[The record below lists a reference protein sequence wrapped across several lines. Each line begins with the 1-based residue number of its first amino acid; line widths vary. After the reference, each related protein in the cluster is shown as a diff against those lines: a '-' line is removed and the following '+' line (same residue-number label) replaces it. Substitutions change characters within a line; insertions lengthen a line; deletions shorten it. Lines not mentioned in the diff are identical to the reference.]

1 MNAPDAPDAPEDD
14 GDVHD
19 PQLSAAGARLRA
31 DAHPL
36 SADAIQVAVLDR
48 RNRRLSAGLA
58 AALVVILA
66 IGAATVGF
74 GNDEGTNAHD
84 LASNV
89 KPVTANQRGH
99 VEALV
104 ARLAHKQPVDPR
116 TVKLVS
122 SVSQF
127 ADCNALIGDLRTVGA
142 THVGSRGFGDSGG
155 SLLSDVRSS
164 GMLANASFSAD
175 LGKIDSQGI
184 GMTPYGPA
192 GIPNGGETLGTNVQ
206 VTGVDELDSVKAVGP
221 YIYDLDG
228 HGNLR
233 ITDGATLQVRSTLDV
248 TPKAIGAPDEPK
260 KGAPRPPGTS
270 VSELLVSGPRVVIF
284 GSESEISEPVK
295 GDPSATRAETSY
307 LTVTFV
313 DATDVTKPTVTDR
326 VRIEG
331 GLVSARMV
339 DGQVRMVTTSNMAD
353 LGFVMPTT
361 PTSVAKALEQN
372 RRSVASSTAADWI
385 PDWQRAGA
393 TPQPLVPCGRVYVPD
408 TFSGVAMTS
417 MVTFPVAAG
426 TFEPAGTSIL
436 APGSTLYAG
445 LDKVAISSEVWV
457 DPIDRERLK
466 FDDWQTAIHEFR
478 FANGQA
484 PGYEG
489 SGIVDGSTIGQFAF
503 GELGGSLAVVT
514 TKGTPWSQDTKKRG
528 IDLTVL
534 TPDGKGKLDVASKVK
549 DLSGG
554 KGQVTAVRFVTGRV
568 LVSTGYFGRQ
578 IIVIDVSD
586 PAAPR
591 RAGSVVVPGEVGY
604 FHPLPD
610 GRALVVG
617 SRSDTVGTGK
627 HKQSRSWVQA
637 HLLDVTD
644 ADAPKIIGTWER
656 PWSADDV
663 GSDHHAF
670 TYWPN
675 RKLAMW
681 GISDTNWSQ
690 RNPNPNHAVVLN
702 TDGGVEQVA
711 LPVANQPNAVPPP
724 CPSVPVPE
732 DAQDMLGPDAIVLRC
747 DDGAT
752 RSAVWPRYEC
762 NGIDAQ
768 MVARF
773 VPEDQRSKAFFA
785 CNLAPLP
792 HVARV
797 LVVAGRPILF
807 TDQTLEA
814 LDPKTFASTAIA
826 YHPSSG
832 SFSY

>member
-1 MNAPDAPDAPEDD
+1 MNAPHDDHGDDDPDADA
-14 GDVHD
+14 HD
-19 PQLSAAGARLRA
+19 PLLAAAGARLRA
-31 DAHPL
+31 DAHSL
-36 SADAIQVAVLDR
+36 SADAIQLAVLHR

-58 AALVVILA
+58 AALVAILA
-66 IGAATVGF
+66 IGAGTVALRNGD
-74 GNDEGTNAHD
+74 GSSND

-89 KPVTANQRGH
+89 KPVTADQRGK
-99 VEALV
+99 VEDLV
-104 ARLAHKQPVDPR
+104 ARLAKKQPVDPR

-127 ADCNALIGDLRTVGA
+127 ADCDALIGDLRTVGA
-142 THVGSRGFGDSGG
+142 EHVGSRGFG
-155 SLLSDVRSS
+155 
-164 GMLANASFSAD
+164 ANTGEVGFSAEMRSISKLD
-175 LGKIDSQGI
+175 AAADS
-184 GMTPYGPA
+184 MRLTPYGPVA
-192 GIPNGGETLGTNVQ
+192 SVANGGETLGTNVQ

-221 YIYDLDG
+221 LIYDLDG
-228 HGNLR
+228 KGNLR

-248 TPKAIGAPDEPK
+248 TPKAIGAPDKPK
-260 KGAPRPPGTS
+260 KDDPQPPPTS
-270 VSELLVSGPRVVIF
+270 VSRLLVAGERVVIF

-313 DATDVTKPTVTDR
+313 DATDIAKPKVTDR

-339 DGQVRMVTTSNMAD
+339 DGEVRLVTTSNMAD

-385 PDWQRAGA
+385 PDWQRASGE
-393 TPQPLVPCGRVYVPD
+393 PQPLVPCDRVYVPD
-408 TFSGVAMTS
+408 TFAGVAMTS
-417 MVTFPVAAG
+417 MVTFPAG
-426 TFEPAGTSIL
+426 ASRFEPAGTSIL

-457 DPIDRERLK
+457 DPIDQERLE
-466 FDDWQTAIHEFR
+466 FDDWRTAVHEFR
-478 FANGQA
+478 FSPGHA

-503 GELGGSLAVVT
+503 GELGDSIAVVT
-514 TKGTPWSQDTKKRG
+514 SRGTPWSQDTTKLG
-528 IDLTVL
+528 VDLTVL
-534 TPDGKGKLDVASKVK
+534 TPGEKGRLDVASKVK
-549 DLSGG
+549 DLSDG
-554 KGQVTAVRFVTGRV
+554 KGEVTAVRFVTDRV
-568 LVSTGYFGRQ
+568 LVSTGLFGRQ
-578 IIVIDVSD
+578 IIVIDVTD
-586 PAAPR
+586 PTAPR
-591 RAGSVVVPGEVGY
+591 RAGGVVVPGDVGY

-617 SRSDTVGTGK
+617 SRSDTVSIGK
-627 HKQSRSWVQA
+627 DKVSRSWVQA

-644 ADAPKIIGTWER
+644 ADAPKLVATWER

-690 RNPNPNHAVVLN
+690 RDPNPNHAVVLD
-702 TDGGVEQVA
+702 TDGGVQVA
-711 LPVANQPNAVPPP
+711 LPVANQPNEVAPP
-724 CPSVPVPE
+724 CPSVPVPD
-732 DAQDMLGPDAIVLRC
+732 DAQSMVGPDTIVLRC

-752 RSAVWPRYEC
+752 TSVDWPRYEC
-762 NGIDAQ
+762 SKVDKQ
-768 MVARF
+768 LVARF
-773 VPEDQRSKAFFA
+773 VPEDQHEKAFFL
-785 CNLAPLP
+785 CNPAPLP
-792 HVARV
+792 RVTRV
-797 LVVAGRPILF
+797 LVVAGRPILL

-832 SFSY
+832 AFFS